1 MLYVALFG
9 IFQGEDDED
18 AAEQVSEF
26 HFCSIHAYFVTRN
39 LIFKYD
45 ISLNVIH
52 DILED
57 YITIRLYRCICIK
70 QKGKLCAYIIYLVMH
85 IAYMAHRKL
94 MYAAILNEKIF
105 NHDSYDVTSLSM

>member
-18 AAEQVSEF
+18 VAEQVRNFIFVAYS
-26 HFCSIHAYFVTRN
+26 YFVTRN

-45 ISLNVIH
+45 ISLNVIQ

-57 YITIRLYRCICIK
+57 YITIRLYKCICIK
-70 QKGKLCAYIIYLVMH
+70 QRGKLCAYIIYLVMH

-94 MYAAILNEKIF
+94 MYAAILNEKTF